1 MEKRAVQKR
10 TLIYHILSVRNSTIL
25 NMRKGFTLFELLI
38 VVTIMGVIY
47 AIVLQN
53 FSFNQAD
60 EKIEELKLE
69 NIPAFLKGAFAGSK
83 DKVTFTCYDSC
94 SKCGFFVNNE
104 ELNSTENLFEKHSSP
119 LVYTLEDERL
129 EEVEFEDIFVNE
141 VSKTVCFKYSLYPN
155 QSTDRMVLEYKD
167 KVYFYDN
174 LQDEVKEFDSK
185 EDAEEYWTDQREKV
199 LEDEEN

>member
-1 MEKRAVQKR
+1 
-10 TLIYHILSVRNSTIL
+10 
-25 NMRKGFTLFELLI
+25 MRKGFTLFELLI